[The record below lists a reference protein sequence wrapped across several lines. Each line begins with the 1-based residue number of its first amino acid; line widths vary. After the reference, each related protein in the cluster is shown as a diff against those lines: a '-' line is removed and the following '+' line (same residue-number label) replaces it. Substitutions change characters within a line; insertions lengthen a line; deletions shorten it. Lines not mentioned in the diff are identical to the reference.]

1 MSTLFTGI
9 SELHTVSEAGTLDD
23 AAIVVTDGVVSWV
36 GQRSLK
42 RRPLTTSWIAVGEQF
57 CPVGSIRIPT

>member
-23 AAIVVTDGVVSWV
+23 AAIVVTDGGVVDLDD
-36 GQRSLK
+36 GR
-42 RRPLTTSWIAVGEQF
+42 AG
-57 CPVGSIRIPT
+57 